1 MIFFNITM
9 ASPCSHTRS
18 FWFHLRRAYEEES
31 KKCPSRLSSWPKV
44 KNHVSCDTNLI
55 SLDFML
61 QTGFVPGFPRVL
73 YSWKQFFLQT
83 LSWTIYKNMFPV
95 FGKQKKKKKKERNP
109 KIPIDFSLNFI
120 LLFLLLCLIC
130 KLKFRLCLL

>member
-1 MIFFNITM
+1 MILFNIPM
-9 ASPCSHTRS
+9 ASPYSHTRS

-95 FGKQKKKKKKERNP
+95 FGKQKKKKKKKNP
-109 KIPIDFSLNFI
+109 ENPNWFFTQFYFTFSPLMFDMQIKI
-120 LLFLLLCLIC
+120 
-130 KLKFRLCLL
+130 